1 MADTALRTICLA
13 YRDISG
19 NEDLSKKDNLG
30 VFDVETKDLILMGVL
45 GIADVVREEVP
56 RAL

>member
-1 MADTALRTICLA
+1 MST
-13 YRDISG
+13 
-19 NEDLSKKDNLG
+19 KDNLG
-30 VFDVETKDLILMGVL
+30 VFDIETKDLILMGVF